1 MNREGI
7 KQRVLDALGI
17 ILVDKA
23 EIRDEATFRDLVLD
37 DADVDELFSQLGH
50 EFNFEFPE
58 FIRQRALNRPQH
70 VSLPMVVDL
79 IVLMHQESLQEKEE
93 RETRHRRAR
102 RRQ

>member
-1 MNREGI
+1 MNRDGI

-58 FIRQRALNRPQH
+58 FIRQRALNRPEH
-70 VSLPMVVDL
+70 LSLPMVVDL
-79 IVLMHQESLQEKEE
+79 ILLMQQESSQEGEGQENK
-93 RETRHRRAR
+93 HRRAPW
-102 RRQ
+102 RQ